1 MSLEPH
7 PDRVEREIVIDAPQ
21 WRVWELVSQPGWWI
35 NDGEVVP
42 HRFEADGPGR
52 TLVHDPVHGT
62 FAVATI
68 DARPPAYAA
77 FRWHCGP
84 TPASRVGPLTTATST
99 LVEFF
104 LAPVDSASVT
114 LRVVESGFASLAESA
129 RQRRQLL
136 EENTTGWQEE
146 LAAAARHLTRAPR

>member
-1 MSLEPH
+1 MSIEH
-7 PDRVEREIVIDAPQ
+7 DPDRVEREIVIDAPL

-35 NDGEVVP
+35 NDGEVVA
-42 HRFEADGPGR
+42 HRLETDGAGR
-52 TLVHDPVHGT
+52 TLVHDPIHGT
-62 FAVATI
+62 FAVATL

-84 TPASRVGPLTTATST
+84 TPAKRVGPLTTATST

-104 LAPVDSASVT
+104 VAPINQTSVT

-129 RQRRQLL
+129 RQRRHLL
-136 EENTTGWQEE
+136 EENTAGWCEE
-146 LAAAARHLTRAPR
+146 LAAVSRHLAGAAR